1 MPAAYLRLFVR
12 RFGRRS
18 GQAEAMLAGTGISPS
33 QAMAAAPDDSVLIW
47 QQFRQLQNLREI
59 APPSWALDVGPA
71 LQGSAHGALGTAVAT
86 APNLENALEILERF
100 GHVRAPFIRLG
111 RSAGDPKHTVT
122 VEMRTA
128 LEPELLRPLT
138 ELVLLSIKALIE
150 SALGEPISET
160 HFVLPFPAPNY
171 ADRYREI
178 LAAPLYFETGPESV
192 AKISFPAGWLELPC
206 PFSDPSQYNR
216 ARSELEVAERNLEG
230 QGLIEARVEQI
241 LESCAGRMPSS
252 EEVAKRL
259 HLSRRTLVRRLA
271 ANQTSFRA
279 ISDGHQCRRA
289 EQFLLDESLTVAE
302 IGDRL
307 GYTDS
312 SNFGRAFRRWFG
324 ASPKAYRA
332 GR

>member
-1 MPAAYLRLFVR
+1 
-12 RFGRRS
+12 
-18 GQAEAMLAGTGISPS
+18 
-33 QAMAAAPDDSVLIW
+33 MAAAPDDSVLIW

-111 RSAGDPKHTVT
+111 RSVGDPKHTVT